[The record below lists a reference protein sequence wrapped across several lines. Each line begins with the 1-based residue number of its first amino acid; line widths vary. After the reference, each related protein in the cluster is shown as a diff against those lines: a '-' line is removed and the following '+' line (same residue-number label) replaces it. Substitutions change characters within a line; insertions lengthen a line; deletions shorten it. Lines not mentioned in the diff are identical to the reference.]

1 MAIPKISY
9 LLALLLSLTL
19 TACGQQSSD
28 GKYSTKTP
36 SKNGIG
42 KVYMGRE
49 IASVMSFD
57 GVDWLERN
65 SRTAEENTNLAIK
78 RLPVNRN
85 SIVADVGAGSGFY
98 TFRIAKRV
106 PEGKVYAVEI
116 QEGAIKYLQEKSK
129 SLKLN
134 NVQVVKGS
142 AQSPGLPDSSIDL
155 LIMVDVYHELEY
167 PREFLQSIKQA
178 LRPDGKLLLLEYK
191 AEDPAVRIKAAH
203 KMTVAQVERELA
215 ANGFKMVQQGSFLPL
230 QHFLVFEK
238 NESTNNKVK

>member
-1 MAIPKISY
+1 MAIPKIVH
-9 LLALLLSLTL
+9 LLPLLLSLTL
-19 TACGQQSSD
+19 SACGQQSSD
-28 GKYSTKTP
+28 SIYSTKTP
-36 SKNGIG
+36 SRDGIG

-65 SRTAEENTNLAIK
+65 SRTAEENTSLAIK
-78 RLPVNRN
+78 KLPVNKN

-98 TFRIAKRV
+98 TFRIARRV
-106 PEGKVYAVEI
+106 PEGRVYAVEI
-116 QEGAIKYLQEKSK
+116 QDDAIKYLEEKSR

-142 AQSPGLPDSSIDL
+142 AQSPGLQDSSIDL

-167 PREFLQSIKQA
+167 PSEFLQSIKRA
-178 LRPDGKLLLLEYK
+178 LRPSGKLLLLEYK

-203 KMTVAQVERELA
+203 KMSVAQVEHELA
-215 ANGFKMVQQGSFLPL
+215 ANGFKLVQQGSFLTL